1 MGVRVRPGVG
11 GPVAI
16 RLVAYA
22 RLGDVYDQMGKYDE
36 ALEAYEQE
44 RTLGNPSRRDSGDIA
59 RVYAHMGR
67 VNESKQMHK
76 RLGEESAD
84 VYAAL
89 GDKDAAFRLLFKS
102 VDERI
107 NWPIFIKAD
116 PRFDSLHADPR
127 WKELLGRMNL
137 PTDR

>member
-1 MGVRVRPGVG
+1 
-11 GPVAI
+11 
-16 RLVAYA
+16 
-22 RLGDVYDQMGKYDE
+22 MGKYAE

-44 RTLGNPSRRDSGDIA
+44 RTLGNPPRRDSGDIP

-67 VNESKQMHK
+67 VSESKQVHK
-76 RLGEESAD
+76 RLGEQSAD

-107 NWPIFIKAD
+107 NWPIFIKTD
-116 PRFDSLHADPR
+116 PRLDSLHADPR